1 MATSTILNWELTRDD
16 IIKGAL
22 RKCQVLSKGQVP
34 SAEDYL
40 DATVALNALIQTL
53 STDGMQLWKRTV
65 ETRTLVA
72 SQSDYQVN
80 NLWKVAQVVL
90 RDIAPGGTRYDLEQK
105 SLYDLNSLPSSTV
118 GHPISHTIVTQL
130 ENATVRLWP
139 APDTITAANKV
150 IDIVFQRELYTFNAA
165 TDTPDFPVYWTE
177 TLIYGLAH
185 RLAPEYGLGLQ
196 DRQDLLQTFQRLK
209 ADAEGYG
216 DEDGSLYFAPNAR
229 RS

>member
-1 MATSTILNWELTRDD
+1 
-16 IIKGAL
+16 
-22 RKCQVLSKGQVP
+22 
-34 SAEDYL
+34 
-40 DATVALNALIQTL
+40 
-53 STDGMQLWKRTV
+53 
-65 ETRTLVA
+65 
-72 SQSDYQVN
+72 
-80 NLWKVAQVVL
+80 
-90 RDIAPGGTRYDLEQK
+90 
-105 SLYDLNSLPSSTV
+105 V
-118 GHPISHTIVTQL
+118 GHPISHTIITQL

-139 APDTITAANKV
+139 APDIITAANKV

-185 RLAPEYGLGLQ
+185 RLAPEYGVSLP